1 MREIIRTP
9 DPVLVSAIEAL
20 LSGEGLAFVIA
31 DRHMSTL
38 EAGIVAFPMR
48 ILVPDEIVEQTR
60 QLIIDA
66 GLGDELRPLR

>member
-9 DPVLVSAIEAL
+9 DPVLVSAVEAL
-20 LSGEGLAFVIA
+20 LTGARIPFVVA
-31 DRHMSTL
+31 DRHISAL
-38 EAGIVAFPMR
+38 EAGIVAFPIR
-48 ILVPDEIVEQTR
+48 ILVPDDLADSTR